1 MVRDRSRLIHLCRQV
16 KFIIDPSTPLLN
28 LTYSIERLRVWNRTK
43 LSRYINTFALF
54 YNWLSTRRRFYLKFK
69 MNYYFLIQSSIN
81 FFIIN
86 TSINSFLLTKL
97 PIIFIHLQSSLFRF
111 YLIPY
116 KTFALFAFILYKPLK
131 PLKGLLLLW
140 HRLFNFK
147 FINHLKLNF
156 FNLVPLYLISLN
168 NANIRLT
175 NQTNF
180 NVNIFKS
187 YGFLPLVKESRSVIN
202 PNTYLAIKNY
212 IVLIIIKLLQIYLIE
227 LYKITLLLTLSNINY

>member
-1 MVRDRSRLIHLCRQV
+1 MVRDRSRLVHLCRQV
-16 KFIIDPSTPLLN
+16 KFIIDPSTPLIN
-28 LTYSIERLRVWNRTK
+28 LTYSVERLRVWNRTK
-43 LSRYINTFALF
+43 LSRYINTFTLF

-69 MNYYFLIQSSIN
+69 TNYYFLIQSSIN

-131 PLKGLLLLW
+131 SSKNLLLLW

-156 FNLVPLYLISLN
+156 FNLVPFYLISLRN
-168 NANIRLT
+168 YSVVFT
-175 NQTNF
+175 NQINF
-180 NVNIFKS
+180 DINIFKS
-187 YGFLPLVKESRSVIN
+187 YRFLPRIKETPLILS
-202 PNTYLAIKNY
+202 PNTYSAIKSY
-212 IVLIIIKLLQIYLIE
+212 IIFSIIKLLQVYLVE
-227 LYKITLLLTLSNINY
+227 VYKAILLLTLVNISY